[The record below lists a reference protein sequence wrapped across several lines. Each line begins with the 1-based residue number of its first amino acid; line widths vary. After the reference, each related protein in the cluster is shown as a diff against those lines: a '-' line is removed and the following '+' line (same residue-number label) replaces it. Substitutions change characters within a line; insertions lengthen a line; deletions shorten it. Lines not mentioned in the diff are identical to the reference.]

1 VGRPTRPLLAAPDSA
16 ARSMVG
22 PMGIPTL
29 IIVSGPGGSGKTTL
43 AHQLAATLGCPAL
56 CRDEIK
62 EGMVASNPGFVPA
75 TSDQLTER
83 TYAVFFEAIALLLK
97 AEVTLVAEAAF
108 QHSLWWR
115 GLEPLTNLAMLR
127 IVRCQAPAELT
138 RQRALTRIAQPTRA
152 AHADTEHFSVQRTF
166 DAIHL
171 NAPTIDVDTSDGW
184 DPDLEEIAAFCRR
197 R

>member
-1 VGRPTRPLLAAPDSA
+1 
-16 ARSMVG
+16 
-22 PMGIPTL
+22 MGLPTL

-43 AHQLAATLGCPAL
+43 AHRLAAALGCPAL

-83 TYAVFFEAIALLLK
+83 TYDLFFEAIALFLR

-108 QHSLWWR
+108 QHPLWWR
-115 GLEPLTNLAMLR
+115 GLEPLTALAMLR
-127 IVRCQAPAELT
+127 VLRCQAPDELT
-138 RQRALTRIAQPTRA
+138 RQRALTRLAAEPIRA
-152 AHADTEHFSVQRTF
+152 SHADTEHFSMQRTF
-166 DAIHL
+166 DPIHL
-171 NAPTIDVDTSDGW
+171 DAPTLDVDTSDGW
-184 DPDLEEIAAFCRR
+184 HPELEEIAAFCRR

>member
-1 VGRPTRPLLAAPDSA
+1 
-16 ARSMVG
+16 MVG

-83 TYAVFFEAIALLLK
+83 TYVVFFEAIALFLR

-108 QHSLWWR
+108 QHPLWWR
-115 GLEPLTNLAMLR
+115 GLGPLTDLARLR

-138 RQRALTRIAQPTRA
+138 RQRALTRMAAETTRA
-152 AHADTEHFSVQRTF
+152 AHADTEHFSEHRTF
-166 DAIHL
+166 DPIHVD
-171 NAPTIDVDTSDGW
+171 APTLDVDTSDGW
-184 DPDLEEIAAFCRR
+184 HPDLEEIAAFCRR

>member
-1 VGRPTRPLLAAPDSA
+1 
-16 ARSMVG
+16 MVG

-29 IIVSGPGGSGKTTL
+29 IIVSGPAGSGKTTL

-62 EGMVASNPGFVPA
+62 EGMVVSNPGFVPA

-83 TYAVFFEAIALLLK
+83 TYDVFFEVIALLLK

-108 QHSLWWR
+108 QHRLWWR
-115 GLEPLTNLAMLR
+115 GLEPLTDIAMLR
-127 IVRCQAPAELT
+127 IVRCQASDELT
-138 RQRALTRIAQPTRA
+138 RQRARARLAAEPTRA

-166 DAIHL
+166 DPIHL
-171 NAPTIDVDTSDGW
+171 DAPTLDVDTSDGW
-184 DPDLEEIAAFCRR
+184 RPGLDEIAAFCRR

>member
-1 VGRPTRPLLAAPDSA
+1 
-16 ARSMVG
+16 MVG

-83 TYAVFFEAIALLLK
+83 TYDVFFEAIALLLK

-108 QHSLWWR
+108 QHSLWWE
-115 GLEPLTNLAMLR
+115 GLEPLTDLAMLR

-138 RQRALTRIAQPTRA
+138 RERALTRIAQPTRA

-171 NAPTIDVDTSDGW
+171 DAPTLDVDTSDGW
-184 DPDLEEIAAFCRR
+184 RPDLEEIAAFCRR
-197 R
+197 P